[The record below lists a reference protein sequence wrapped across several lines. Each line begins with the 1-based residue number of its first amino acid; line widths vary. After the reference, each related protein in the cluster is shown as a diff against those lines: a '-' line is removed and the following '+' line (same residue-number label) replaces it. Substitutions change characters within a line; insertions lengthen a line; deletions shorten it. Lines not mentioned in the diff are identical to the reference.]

1 MKVVI
6 LAGGYGT
13 RLAEETQIKPKPMVE
28 IGGKPILW
36 HIMKIYSHFGMK
48 DFYPALGYKG
58 EYIKDFFFNYTS
70 KTRDFSVN
78 LKSGEVNF
86 HETAQA
92 AEDWM
97 INLYDTGKDT
107 MTGGR
112 LLRLKPYL
120 QNEKAF
126 MLTYG
131 DGVCDVDIKKLLDFH
146 NSHGKAATVTAVRPP
161 ARFGALEIIENKVT
175 DFHEK
180 PQVGEGWINGGFF
193 IFTPKVFEY
202 LENDATVLEQSPL
215 EKLAKAGELMAY
227 QHQGFWHC
235 MDTVRD
241 RDVLEKMWSTN
252 KAPWKVWK

>member
-36 HIMKIYSHFGMK
+36 HIMKIYSHYGLNE
-48 DFYPALGYKG
+48 FYPALGYKG
-58 EYIKDFFFNYTS
+58 EVIKDFFFNYTS
-70 KTRDFSVN
+70 KTRDFSVH
-78 LKSGEVNF
+78 LKSGDVSF
-86 HETAQA
+86 HETSQT
-92 AEDWM
+92 AEDWSV
-97 INLYDTGKDT
+97 NLFDTGKDT

-120 QNEKAF
+120 NNEKAF

-131 DGVCDVDIKKLLDFH
+131 DGVCDVDIQKLLDFH
-146 NSHGKAATVTAVRPP
+146 KAHGKIATVTAVRPP
-161 ARFGALEIIENKVT
+161 ARFGALEIVENKVT

-193 IFTPKVFEY
+193 VFSPEIFNY
-202 LENDATVLEQSPL
+202 LENDATILEQSPL
-215 EKLAKAGELMAY
+215 EKLAKAGQLMAY

-241 RDVLEKMWSTN
+241 RDVLEKLWSTN